1 MRQGFVS
8 FIFSNV
14 TVKMFITIIVYTMF
28 GVILNELIVPFI
40 YSTLDP
46 NKKIENLKLTIGKY
60 TIEYGISFGDLLIG
74 FTILF
79 VIYFF
84 LK

>member
-60 TIEYGISFGDLLIG
+60 TIEYGKSFGDLLIG

-79 VIYFF
+79 FIYFF

>member
-1 MRQGFVS
+1 MNQGFVS

-28 GVILNELIVPFI
+28 GVLLNELIVPFI

-60 TIEYGISFGDLLIG
+60 TIEYGKSFGDLLIG
-74 FTILF
+74 FMILF

>member
-1 MRQGFVS
+1 MNQGFVS

-28 GVILNELIVPFI
+28 GVLLNELIVPFI

-60 TIEYGISFGDLLIG
+60 TIEYGKSFGDLLIG
-74 FTILF
+74 FVILF

>member
-1 MRQGFVS
+1 MKTGFVK
-8 FIFSNV
+8 FIFTKI

-28 GVILNELIVPFI
+28 GVLLNELLVPFI

-60 TIEYGISFGDLLIG
+60 TIEYGKSFGDLLIG
-74 FTILF
+74 FMLLF
-79 VIYFF
+79 LVYLF
-84 LK
+84 LT